1 MVRWS
6 DDSEKEEKTQYKVSM
21 SIMKHS
27 CSLEL
32 SAWWRWTLFT
42 KIAGVSICHGSGRAW
57 KSTSIRVKKWWSIAY
72 GKLPLFFLGGGMSQS
87 PNNLLEIVASICQ
100 GCFSESALV
109 RPKKFGESNFTP
121 KSPTPH
127 LRAIRTNLWS
137 MATSLGMKAMQS
149 PLRSM
154 ARSKNVESSSNLSKW
169 TQTLIQPNEVAHVC
183 WNSWR
188 PGGSCCFSFSKAK
201 LELGKLTLAIYKFID
216 RVKKSFVYM
225 Q

>member
-1 MVRWS
+1 MV
-6 DDSEKEEKTQYKVSM
+6 VN
-21 SIMKHS
+21 
-27 CSLEL
+27 SLWE
-32 SAWWRWTLFT
+32 
-42 KIAGVSICHGSGRAW
+42 
-57 KSTSIRVKKWWSIAY
+57 TS
-72 GKLPLFFLGGGMSQS
+72 PFFFGGGGMSQS

-154 ARSKNVESSSNLSKW
+154 ARSKNVESSSNLSKLDANIDSTKRGGTCLLKLVAARW
-169 TQTLIQPNEVAHVC
+169 LLLLFLFQGKVGAGKINIGNIQIHRSCKKVICIHAIVLSLICSSCHLKF
-183 WNSWR
+183 WN
-188 PGGSCCFSFSKAK
+188 
-201 LELGKLTLAIYKFID
+201 
-216 RVKKSFVYM
+216 
-225 Q
+225 